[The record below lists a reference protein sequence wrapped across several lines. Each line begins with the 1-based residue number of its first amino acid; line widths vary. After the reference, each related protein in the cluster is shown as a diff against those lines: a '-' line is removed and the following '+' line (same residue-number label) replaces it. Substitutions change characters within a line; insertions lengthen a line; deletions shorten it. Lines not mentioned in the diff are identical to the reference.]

1 MSSSGKCANN
11 KCLPNGILKRGS
23 SLQSENNENKFIL
36 QENGDLVI
44 TCKGLVIWASS
55 TWQVF
60 PTNRIE
66 GLYFSPE
73 GNVMLYK
80 EDKSLVWRTKTN
92 FKSPKKL
99 IIENDGNLV
108 LYGDSKSKVWESD
121 TRCKSTAHCECSTN
135 GGSAFEHFD
144 FRHKGSSDRDS
155 EDFTEVARKSLE
167 ERKSGNFNKIL
178 NSIQESEEFGDNKD
192 SY

>member
-23 SLQSENNENKFIL
+23 FLQSENNENKFTL

-92 FKSPKKL
+92 FKSPKEL

-135 GGSAFEHFD
+135 GESAFEHFD
-144 FRHKGSSDRDS
+144 FRHKGSSDRES
-155 EDFTEVARKSLE
+155 EDFTEVSRKSLE

-178 NSIQESEEFGDNKD
+178 NSVQESEEFGDNKD

>member
-23 SLQSENNENKFIL
+23 FLQSENNENKFTL

-92 FKSPKKL
+92 FKSPKEL

-135 GGSAFEHFD
+135 GGIAFEHFD

-167 ERKSGNFNKIL
+167 ERKSGNFNKIS
-178 NSIQESEEFGDNKD
+178 NSVQESEKFGDNKD

>member
-23 SLQSENNENKFIL
+23 FLQSENNENKFTL

-92 FKSPKKL
+92 FKSPKEL

-167 ERKSGNFNKIL
+167 EQKSGNFNKIS
-178 NSIQESEEFGDNKD
+178 NSVQESEEFGDNKD

>member
-23 SLQSENNENKFIL
+23 FLQSENNENKFTL

-92 FKSPKKL
+92 FKSPKEL

-144 FRHKGSSDRDS
+144 FRHKGSSDRNS
-155 EDFTEVARKSLE
+155 EDFTEVATKTLE

-178 NSIQESEEFGDNKD
+178 NSVQESDEFGDNKD

>member
-36 QENGDLVI
+36 QSNGDLVI

-92 FKSPKKL
+92 FKSPKEL

-121 TRCKSTAHCECSTN
+121 TRCKSTAHCGCSTN

-167 ERKSGNFNKIL
+167 ERKSGNFNKIS
-178 NSIQESEEFGDNKD
+178 NSVQESEEFGDNKD

>member
-23 SLQSENNENKFIL
+23 SLQSENNENKFTL

-80 EDKSLVWRTKTN
+80 EGKSLVWRTKTN
-92 FKSPKKL
+92 FKSPKEL

-135 GGSAFEHFD
+135 GESAFEHFD
-144 FRHKGSSDRDS
+144 FRHKGSSDRES
-155 EDFTEVARKSLE
+155 EDFTEVSRKSLE

-178 NSIQESEEFGDNKD
+178 NSVQESEEFGDNKD

>member
-23 SLQSENNENKFIL
+23 FLQSENNENKFTL

-92 FKSPKKL
+92 FKSPKEL

-135 GGSAFEHFD
+135 GVSAFEHFD
-144 FRHKGSSDRDS
+144 FRHKGSSDRNS
-155 EDFTEVARKSLE
+155 EDFTEVATKSLE

-178 NSIQESEEFGDNKD
+178 NSVQESDEFGDNKD